1 MTPPRNLSETVDLFP
16 GSLDVIG
23 DLGSG
28 LVDVVLD
35 CNGVSLQ
42 RIRLTVDLAHVLRM
56 KLAYK
61 LDVQ

>member
-1 MTPPRNLSETVDLFP
+1 MTPPRNLSETVDIFP

-23 DLGSG
+23 DPDSG

-35 CNGVSLQ
+35 CNGISLQ

-61 LDVQ
+61 LDIQ